1 MSDDYLWDRT
11 GPPDNQVQ
19 KLEELLAPL
28 GHVPSKELPM
38 PRRVLNFPVWPAAR
52 AVLRYAAVAA
62 MLVLVA
68 GSVVV
73 HLWTR
78 EWSVTRLDGTPRVES
93 QSVMDSASLLVGGS
107 LETDASARARVRV
120 GLIGY
125 VDVEPNSRLR
135 LLAAQVADHRLA
147 LERGRI
153 RARIW
158 APPKLFYVQ
167 TPSALAVDLGC
178 IYTLEVDD
186 LGVGAL
192 RVQRGWVAFE
202 HEGRESFVP
211 EGAMCVTRPG
221 FGPGTPVYESAPQEL
236 QNALKQVD
244 FEMRGPAGGVRG
256 GMVGDIEGSVP
267 GSKSGGVPG
276 GVAGGA
282 EDMKRRR
289 AEALNIVLTRARKQD
304 ALTLWHLL
312 ARTTADEQLLVFDR
326 LAALV
331 PPPEGVTREG
341 ILAGDREMR
350 DRWWNA
356 LDLRSTSWWRFW
368 KGPVPAPAD

>member
-1 MSDDYLWDRT
+1 
-11 GPPDNQVQ
+11 
-19 KLEELLAPL
+19 
-28 GHVPSKELPM
+28 
-38 PRRVLNFPVWPAAR
+38 
-52 AVLRYAAVAA
+52 
-62 MLVLVA
+62 
-68 GSVVV
+68 
-73 HLWTR
+73 
-78 EWSVTRLDGTPRVES
+78 
-93 QSVMDSASLLVGGS
+93 VGGS
-107 LETDASARARVRV
+107 LETDGASRARVRV
-120 GLIGY
+120 GLIGF

-135 LLAAQVADHRLA
+135 LLAAELADHRLA

-186 LGVGAL
+186 SGAGAL

-202 HEGRESFVP
+202 QEGRESFVP

-221 FGPGTPVYESAPQEL
+221 VGPGTPVYESATAEL
-236 QNALKQVD
+236 QNALQKID
-244 FEMRGPAGGVRG
+244 FELRGPEGGVSG
-256 GMVGDIEGSVP
+256 GVSRSVR
-267 GSKSGGVPG
+267 GGVPG
-276 GVAGGA
+276 GVEGW
-282 EDMKRRR
+282 KRRR
-289 AEALNIVLTRARKQD
+289 ADALNTVLSQARKQD

-312 ARTTADEQLLVFDR
+312 SRTSPEEQSLVFDR

-331 PPPEGVTREG
+331 PPPAGVTREG
-341 ILAGDREMR
+341 ILAGEREMR

-368 KGPVPAPAD
+368 KGPVPSPVQ

>member
-1 MSDDYLWDRT
+1 
-11 GPPDNQVQ
+11 
-19 KLEELLAPL
+19 
-28 GHVPSKELPM
+28 
-38 PRRVLNFPVWPAAR
+38 
-52 AVLRYAAVAA
+52 
-62 MLVLVA
+62 
-68 GSVVV
+68 
-73 HLWTR
+73 
-78 EWSVTRLDGTPRVES
+78 
-93 QSVMDSASLLVGGS
+93 VGGS
-107 LETDASARARVRV
+107 LETDGASRARVRV
-120 GLIGY
+120 GLIGF

-135 LLAAQVADHRLA
+135 LLAAELADHRLA

-186 LGVGAL
+186 SGAGAL

-202 HEGRESFVP
+202 QEGRESFVP

-221 FGPGTPVYESAPQEL
+221 VGPGTPVYESATAEL
-236 QNALKQVD
+236 QNALQKID
-244 FEMRGPAGGVRG
+244 FELRGPEGGVGGGVSGGVSGGVAGGVA
-256 GMVGDIEGSVP
+256 
-267 GSKSGGVPG
+267 GGVPG
-276 GVAGGA
+276 GVRGGVPGGVEA
-282 EDMKRRR
+282 LKRRR
-289 AEALNIVLTRARKQD
+289 AEALNTVLSQARRQD

-312 ARTTADEQLLVFDR
+312 SRTSPEEQSLVFDR

-331 PPPEGVTREG
+331 PPPAGVTREG
-341 ILAGDREMR
+341 ILAGEREMR

-368 KGPVPAPAD
+368 KGPVPSPVQ